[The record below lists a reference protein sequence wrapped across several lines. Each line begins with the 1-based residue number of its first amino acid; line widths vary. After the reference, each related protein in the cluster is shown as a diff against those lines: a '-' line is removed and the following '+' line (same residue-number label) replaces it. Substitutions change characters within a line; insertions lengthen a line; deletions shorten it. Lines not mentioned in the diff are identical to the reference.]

1 MLRHRVRHARLRL
14 TRPEQAELLRE
25 ALPIAL
31 DQALPEDGRLRLL
44 RRLPVSLQ
52 LAEDAG
58 LDEAVAR
65 LRQALRR
72 ALAEADPL
80 MQSGD
85 AVCVD
90 DAQAALVEAWSD
102 ALSGR
107 RDRGWAWARL
117 GLWPQAEAPLAVLLP
132 GLLAAL
138 DRLPLLAD
146 ELQAA
151 PEPAARRLQLLERL
165 VARRLLVRLLGLLQP
180 TDWLRL
186 AGTLPGA
193 ELLHSALAGLAAAP
207 SASSIEAPRWPPGSE
222 AAACLAALHSAPLS
236 PAAWPVAALG
246 TRWLAQLLGAPAQL
260 LPAASALAL
269 APAWSDWARQ
279 GAAAPPRAGDARTQP
294 AAAEASAAAPT
305 EPGPWPS
312 QQAGLLHLLP
322 LLVCLPP
329 PALQDRERLLRLAL
343 QGLGLPSDEAVLAPW
358 MGLRSPQ
365 RWAPPETDA
374 EQTAADR
381 GLLQTALEARLQRH
395 LPAAD
400 WAALQAEWQRAGQD
414 ALSWLLRRD
423 ARLHAVSGGWRADFA
438 EPDLRLRRAGLDRDP
453 GPCPWLGLTV
463 VFRYE

>member
-117 GLWPQAEAPLAVLLP
+117 GLWPQAEAPLAALLP

-180 TDWLRL
+180 PDWLRL

-193 ELLHSALAGLAAAP
+193 ELLQAALQALPSRSPTADPAP
-207 SASSIEAPRWPPGSE
+207 AWPPGSE

-269 APAWSDWARQ
+269 APAWSAWAQ
-279 GAAAPPRAGDARTQP
+279 TAAQSRVSSSRSAPPTAEPVAADLPDA
-294 AAAEASAAAPT
+294 
-305 EPGPWPS
+305 GPWPS

-322 LLVCLPP
+322 LLTVLPP
-329 PALQDRERLLRLAL
+329 AALQDRQRLLRLAL
-343 QGLGLPSDEAVLAPW
+343 QGLGLPPDDAVLAPW
-358 MGLRSPQ
+358 MGCRAPQ
-365 RWAPPETDA
+365 GWTPPDADA

-381 GLLQTALEARLQRH
+381 DLLQAALEARLQRH
-395 LPAAD
+395 LPAAV
-400 WAALQAEWQRAGQD
+400 WTALQAEWQHDELD
-414 ALSWLLRRD
+414 ALAWLLRRD

-453 GPCPWLGLTV
+453 GPCPWLGLAV